1 MGLEVWTQEEKLRH
15 KKTSRQMSGERE
27 VRQQV
32 AMSEAASRREAG
44 GGDRASSGA
53 GEAVRVAPELDFWF
67 RASLPLVSRTDQAA
81 GMGAVTGCGSRSPT
95 PEVYRSV

>member
-15 KKTSRQMSGERE
+15 KKTGRQMSGGRERE

-32 AMSEAASRREAG
+32 AMSEAAGRREAG

-67 RASLPLVSRTDQAA
+67 RASLPLVSRTD
-81 GMGAVTGCGSRSPT
+81 
-95 PEVYRSV
+95 